1 MELVHKLAC
10 VLLGCWLALAQAQE
24 PTCTQTLDSVSPRIQ
39 RLTCHGPNFNF
50 SKLHYDTATETL
62 FAGGTN
68 LLMSLDK
75 QANINEQVSLA
86 DSDRRDRC
94 LAACDRCVQTATPG
108 SETASFCSAPSG
120 VTVCLPWLRPVCENW
135 VSLIQPVAD
144 SNGKNYLVTC
154 GTVSTFTNVSNCQI
168 RSMSNIS
175 VVYESFQ
182 ATLGQS
188 SSVPRTFLS
197 IGTGTV
203 PGVSTAGRLAAQY
216 YTAGHKSGNG
226 RFISLRGRSFFDSF
240 DYVHSDTFQRQN
252 SALMSPPLP
261 DFSFTWTV
269 SLFKASTN
277 PNSDTNRGHFTRYVL
292 QYVYQG
298 FVYVW
303 ASSVGPSDNGQ
314 LDHGAVVFRYCQN
327 DAQNAT
333 YLSSLRRIRVA
344 CSGLSSLR
352 NFNARGIGSPASRW
366 EMRQITSAIEVS
378 DPGLATRQYVVA
390 SFTTL
395 EGLPLGSSICAYSK
409 QSVSAAFNDNPGR
422 NYAET
427 QRCAADY
434 SQAYP
439 SGCSTP
445 LSDAF
450 VMDYS
455 NTDFTIQPDSLFTAT
470 ASKAVNPLWTRQ
482 GVALNHLAFGSYR
495 EAHYIFTATDDG
507 RVFRLAS
514 LDAIF
519 YSGNAG
525 LTFSLINELRVGQND
540 GDPEVMVNDIA
551 FMPSSLPGSAP
562 PPNVAI
568 TTRRSVT
575 IIPATD
581 CEQYSGN
588 CSTCIALEGGTG
600 FTVTIDPNCVW
611 CPDTRSCGVRDF
623 TCPSQQ
629 YPTRFRASGQ
639 RCVGQPEPM
648 TFSGSIIKS
657 PVNTTGIFNT
667 TISFS
672 CQANANAPITFSWMR
687 LVGLEMVAVPASRST
702 VTSVALGDELTE
714 TSTLTLSG
722 VTAADGGQYVCLARN
737 TGSLPVQS
745 EPATLFIRP
754 YIESG
759 PSNTLVFLSQALTMR
774 CGGDGY
780 PTPSF
785 QWFHAGTNIAM
796 YASLYPNIHF
806 VGASG
811 RDIIIQPTTLQVA
824 GLYVCRVVSIHG
836 MAQTEAAQLTVID
849 AVPANSSV
857 HTPLVGSA
865 LVLSCPDNNGPFEW
879 RVNGTLIAGA
889 TTSELTLSNI
899 QPASSGRYLCQQA
912 FQFFVFVS
920 SPARIAR
927 APSNASV
934 TQGTPVELRCNTQAN
949 IYPPVTINWLYQAIN
964 SLGEPTGERTSLSLA
979 VLSDNL
985 IYAGGQVLRF
995 SSIQISDSGLFTCYA
1010 SNTLGN
1016 VTATAMVTVNVPL
1029 GTPNCPVSAQFQ
1041 TGVAASPIVST
1052 CSVTG
1057 PSGTVVQIRQGSS
1070 LLQSGGRI
1078 DIGTERN
1085 VTADLHTATLSIAE
1099 PVAGDHALY
1108 ACEASFN
1115 GASTRCE
1122 FFLSTTDTGGNVGS
1136 STSSN
1141 TSDGTLIGTAVACAV
1156 GGLFIGAILVYLTV
1170 KRAEARRANAVTG
1183 YPNGAANIQE
1193 RSETPVP
1200 PNTKFN
1206 GMATDYPD
1214 GKVLPAGV
1222 PGVVARPP
1230 NLDRGASR
1238 TTEVSHLSL
1247 TPSGGHGSNLSLR
1260 TTTPMTPIASV
1271 PSMSPGV
1278 MNANLN
1284 NGTPEFQRQNSQV

>member
-1 MELVHKLAC
+1 
-10 VLLGCWLALAQAQE
+10 
-24 PTCTQTLDSVSPRIQ
+24 
-39 RLTCHGPNFNF
+39 
-50 SKLHYDTATETL
+50 
-62 FAGGTN
+62 
-68 LLMSLDK
+68 MSLDK

-94 LAACDRCVQTATPG
+94 LAECDRCVQTATPG

-154 GTVSTFTNVSNCQI
+154 GTVSTFANVSNCQI

-175 VVYESFQ
+175 VVYDSFQ

-197 IGTGTV
+197 IGTDTV

-226 RFISLRGRSFFDSF
+226 RFVFLRGRSFFDSF

-292 QYVYQG
+292 QYVYKG

-303 ASSVGPSDNGQ
+303 SSSVGPSDNGQ
-314 LDHGAVVFRYCQN
+314 LDHGAVIFRYCQN

-378 DPGLATRQYVVA
+378 DPGRATRQYVVA

-427 QRCAADY
+427 QRCSNSY
-434 SQAYP
+434 SHAYP
-439 SGCSTP
+439 PGCSSP

-450 VMDYS
+450 VTNYS
-455 NTDFTIQPDSLFTAT
+455 NTDFTIQPDSLFTPT

-482 GVALNHLAFGSYR
+482 GVAINHITFGQYKD
-495 EAHYIFTATDDG
+495 ANYIFAATDDG
-507 RVFRLAS
+507 RVFRLVS
-514 LDAIF
+514 LDAVF

-540 GDPEVMVNDIA
+540 GDAEVVVNDIT
-551 FMPSSLPGSAP
+551 FMPSKSHSAA

-581 CEQYSGN
+581 CEQYSDN
-588 CSTCIALEGGTG
+588 CSTCIALDGGTG
-600 FTVTIDPNCVW
+600 FSTTIDPNCVW
-611 CPDTRSCGVRDF
+611 CADTRSCGVRDF
-623 TCPSQQ
+623 TCPGGQ
-629 YPTRFRASGQ
+629 YPSRFRASAR
-639 RCVGQPEPM
+639 RCDGQPNPLN
-648 TFSGSIIKS
+648 FSGSIVQS
-657 PVNTTGIFNT
+657 PIDTTGIFNN

-672 CQANANAPITFSWMR
+672 CQASANAPITFSWMR
-687 LVGLEMVAVPASRST
+687 LVGLEMVAVPTSRST
-702 VTSVALGDELTE
+702 VTSIALGDKLTE

-754 YIESG
+754 YIQSG
-759 PSNTLVFLSQALTMR
+759 PVNKLVFLTQAVTLR

-857 HTPLVGSA
+857 HTPLVGST
-865 LVLSCPDNNGPFEW
+865 LVLSCPDNNSPFEW
-879 RVNGTLIAGA
+879 YVDGRLIAGA
-889 TTSELTLSNI
+889 TTARLTLGNI
-899 QPASSGRYLCQQA
+899 QASSSGRYLCQRA
-912 FQFFVFVS
+912 FQFFVFAS
-920 SPARIAR
+920 SPARISR
-927 APSNASV
+927 APGNV
-934 TQGTPVELRCNTQAN
+934 TVAAGTPVTLHCNAEDG
-949 IYPPVTINWLYQAIN
+949 IYPPVSIMWMYQSVN
-964 SLGEPTGERTSLSLA
+964 RLGQATSKFTPLSQ
-979 VLSDNL
+979 VNLSDSMMFGN
-985 IYAGGQVLRF
+985 GQVLRLDQLKLA
-995 SSIQISDSGLFTCYA
+995 IQACSLA
-1010 SNTLGN
+1010 MQPTLS
-1016 VTATAMVTVNVPL
+1016 AMSRQLQRSPSTLVSACSL
-1029 GTPNCPVSAQFQ
+1029 GTPECPTSAQFQ
-1041 TGVAASPIVST
+1041 TGAK
-1052 CSVTG
+1052 SVTDCQHMYCY
-1057 PSGTVVQIRQGSS
+1057 GTKRNSS
-1070 LLQSGGRI
+1070 
-1078 DIGTERN
+1078 
-1085 VTADLHTATLSIAE
+1085 ADPTKLYSSAE
-1099 PVAGDHALY
+1099 
-1108 ACEASFN
+1108 
-1115 GASTRCE
+1115 
-1122 FFLSTTDTGGNVGS
+1122 
-1136 STSSN
+1136 
-1141 TSDGTLIGTAVACAV
+1141 
-1156 GGLFIGAILVYLTV
+1156 
-1170 KRAEARRANAVTG
+1170 
-1183 YPNGAANIQE
+1183 
-1193 RSETPVP
+1193 
-1200 PNTKFN
+1200 
-1206 GMATDYPD
+1206 
-1214 GKVLPAGV
+1214 
-1222 PGVVARPP
+1222 
-1230 NLDRGASR
+1230 
-1238 TTEVSHLSL
+1238 
-1247 TPSGGHGSNLSLR
+1247 
-1260 TTTPMTPIASV
+1260 
-1271 PSMSPGV
+1271 
-1278 MNANLN
+1278 
-1284 NGTPEFQRQNSQV
+1284 